1 MYVEPHDSF
10 AKTSVPNTMS
20 QLILQSNV
28 NDILL
33 VYIFTLVLLFE
44 SAKMSG
50 TYTKCKLFMEH
61 IFL

>member
-10 AKTSVPNTMS
+10 AKTSVPNIMS

-50 TYTKCKLFMEH
+50 TYTGFK
-61 IFL
+61 